1 MIDTGD
7 NRYTRVEYERRFL
20 VLSSIEWQSL
30 VEPYSKRLEDRYI
43 RNSRLRLRMLTDSD
57 TGRRIFKLNRNPGS
71 DSPYFQTVSRILLAE
86 EEYRLLE
93 TLEADPITKVRYYH
107 RYREEVF
114 SIDLFEGELEGL
126 ILCSVEVEGL
136 EELTRIE
143 PPGFVHRE
151 VTEDPFFTGGSLSRI
166 RHRELIEKISMLA

>member
-1 MIDTGD
+1 MPGTDD
-7 NRYTRVEYERRFL
+7 DRYTRVEYERRFL
-20 VLSSIEWQSL
+20 VLPSADWQSL

-57 TGRRIFKLNRNPGS
+57 TGRQIYKLNRKPGS
-71 DSPYFQTVSRILLAE
+71 DSPYFQTVGRILLSQ

-93 TLEADPITKVRYYH
+93 ALEADCIQKVRYYH
-107 RYREEVF
+107 LHRGEVF

-136 EELTRIE
+136 EELMRIE